1 MSRAEQPRRYKI
13 VLLGPSSAG
22 KTSII
27 HRYIKSN
34 FCDQR
39 PTIGT
44 AFYSREVEVDGRRL
58 VLNIWDTAGMERY
71 KSLVPR
77 YSKGAAVAI
86 IVFDGTEVA
95 SYNAAQEILAATP
108 DLCDSGTRTFFVANK
123 IDARSAVSTEDARQ
137 CARTHGA
144 VFIET
149 SAKTGEGIEEL
160 FAHAAAVLIHQDLA
174 ETEAIPI
181 ERAPEKGPGKAAECC

>member
-1 MSRAEQPRRYKI
+1 MDRPTRYKV

-27 HRYIKSN
+27 HRYMKGS
-34 FCDQR
+34 FFEQR

-44 AFYSREVEVDGRRL
+44 AFYSREVVMDGRRL

-86 IVFDGTEVA
+86 IVFDVTDVA
-95 SYNAAQEILAATP
+95 SYAAAREILADAP
-108 DLCDSGTRTFFVANK
+108 ALCDADTRAFFVANK
-123 IDARSAVSTEDARQ
+123 ADERAAVSADDARDFAEAHD
-137 CARTHGA
+137 A
-144 VFIET
+144 VFVET
-149 SAKTGEGIEEL
+149 SAKTGENIEDL
-160 FAHAAAVLIHQDLA
+160 FTHAAALLA
-174 ETEAIPI
+174 DCEPATEP
-181 ERAPEKGPGKAAECC
+181 APLVQVAEGDGASADECC